1 MTQKRRYIKKKK
13 PNTDFPYKP
22 ITNYLVWLDAQ
33 SHTGWLSKTAMDKL
47 KPARSKTKG
56 WIYEE
61 TEDYIKTFGTYSI
74 DEEDKSIEFGEIL
87 CIPKNWI

>member
-1 MTQKRRYIKKKK
+1 MVKRRYIKKKK
-13 PNTDFPYKP
+13 PNTDFPYKAIP
-22 ITNYLVWLDAQ
+22 NYLVWLDAQ
-33 SHTGWLSKTAMDKL
+33 SHTGWLSKAAMDKL